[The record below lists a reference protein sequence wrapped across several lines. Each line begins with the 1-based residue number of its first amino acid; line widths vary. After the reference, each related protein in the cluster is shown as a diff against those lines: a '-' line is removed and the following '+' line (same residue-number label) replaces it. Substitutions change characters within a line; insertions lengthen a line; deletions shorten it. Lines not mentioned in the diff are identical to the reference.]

1 MIIDLG
7 DHRSGESLIFS
18 GRKRGRSVR
27 KSTKLNDVN
36 PDSIDKI
43 KVMVPDDT
51 IIVTSSFILGMIG
64 NVVRKMG
71 MEKSKKKIKF
81 EGPINKS
88 TVDEAIYEALR
99 GDEPLVNPDD

>member
-1 MIIDLG
+1 
-7 DHRSGESLIFS
+7 
-18 GRKRGRSVR
+18 
-27 KSTKLNDVN
+27 
-36 PDSIDKI
+36 
-43 KVMVPDDT
+43 
-51 IIVTSSFILGMIG
+51 MIG

-71 MEKSKKKIKF
+71 MGNAKRKIKF